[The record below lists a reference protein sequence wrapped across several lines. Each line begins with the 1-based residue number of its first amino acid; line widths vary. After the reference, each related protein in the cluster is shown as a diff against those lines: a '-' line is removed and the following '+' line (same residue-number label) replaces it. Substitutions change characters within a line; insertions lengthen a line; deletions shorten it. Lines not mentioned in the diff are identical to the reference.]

1 MWGGNGRPQQSAH
14 PAPRVPGAQRGEAR
28 PLIPRA
34 PGPQDSG
41 SASSSAAPGLG
52 RPAGLGVASTSP
64 RVSNPS
70 HPCSHFTVGLASV
83 HGPAPEVEDR
93 LPQGPRGGWAGPV
106 WLVLSVTRPRG
117 PSDLRKHPGLCGPCG
132 CRVSCRIHH
141 PPGSAPS
148 RLPPAQESQ
157 RCPEQA
163 PCFTPGGIFS
173 QFSLLTFSRAVSING
188 SVLIITGPGLGRL
201 RSPN

>member
-14 PAPRVPGAQRGEAR
+14 PGGPERGGPAPHPKGSWSPGQRLSIQQ
-28 PLIPRA
+28 P
-34 PGPQDSG
+34 
-41 SASSSAAPGLG
+41 APGLG

-93 LPQGPRGGWAGPV
+93 LPWGPGGGWAGPV
-106 WLVLSVTRPRG
+106 WLVLPVTRPRG

-141 PPGSAPS
+141 PHGSAPS
-148 RLPPAQESQ
+148 GLPPAQESQ